1 MNKLVV
7 GGWGNGGVRLISYPM
22 MWMLTHLCRKE
33 RFEATWDQ
41 WVIDVKA
48 FTKTVDAPPPP
59 PKSNPFAKYV
69 EKIAKLEE
77 ERKKLQMI
85 VAGLNT
91 KAVAK
96 DAFRLQHDGVAVA
109 NAKVQALKTEVAE
122 VRLQHEVAK
131 RDLNSKIDE
140 GLDQIGILQKKDA
153 ANLSLLTTSKFDIA
167 ELKRQI
173 AAADKGNEDLKEAHR
188 KEVTYMDKHTETR
201 VEAARMAGRLD
212 MISERRSVH
221 SISPP
226 LQKNSV
232 SPSPGSS

>member
-91 KAVAK
+91 KAIAK

-122 VRLQHEVAK
+122 VRLHHEV
-131 RDLNSKIDE
+131 
-140 GLDQIGILQKKDA
+140 
-153 ANLSLLTTSKFDIA
+153 
-167 ELKRQI
+167 
-173 AAADKGNEDLKEAHR
+173 
-188 KEVTYMDKHTETR
+188 M
-201 VEAARMAGRLD
+201 
-212 MISERRSVH
+212 
-221 SISPP
+221 
-226 LQKNSV
+226 
-232 SPSPGSS
+232 